1 MAGAH
6 QGPPDRASA
15 RRRAIAR
22 FSATDQ
28 WARWLVLGMLL
39 VLGGAGTAEAQTG
52 ALSHDPTEVLKRLL
66 TLDSR
71 GARLGPF
78 SFEAIRPFVGW
89 GADPVWGHVVVIDG
103 FTVVDDMSK
112 WEIISNLEVVIPVT
126 YTVLG
131 SVYYEKASFLPEPG
145 TEEIRVRVKAVGN
158 RWRVVEPIIPPHV
171 GRKRMVNHVRQAW
184 LDETDL
190 AKRDQL
196 ASLQE
201 ALKKVK

>member
-1 MAGAH
+1 MAGTRRCHATAQLKAAH
-6 QGPPDRASA
+6 TCA
-15 RRRAIAR
+15 
-22 FSATDQ
+22 
-28 WARWLVLGMLL
+28 LVVVLGVLFL
-39 VLGGAGTAEAQTG
+39 LGGTGTAEAQTG
-52 ALSHDPTEVLKRLL
+52 ALGHDPTEVLKRLL

-78 SFEAIRPFVGW
+78 SFEAIRPYVGW
-89 GADPVWGHVVVIDG
+89 GADPVWGHVVVIEG
-103 FTVVDDMSK
+103 FTIVDDLSK
-112 WEIISNLEVVIPVT
+112 WEIISNLEVVIPIT
-126 YTVLG
+126 YTVVG

-145 TEEIRVRVKAVGN
+145 TEEMRVRVKAVGN

>member
-1 MAGAH
+1 MAGACMR
-6 QGPPDRASA
+6 QDISQLKAVRTCA
-15 RRRAIAR
+15 
-22 FSATDQ
+22 
-28 WARWLVLGMLL
+28 LVVVLGVLL
-39 VLGGAGTAEAQTG
+39 FLGGMETAEAQTG
-52 ALSHDPTEVLKRLL
+52 ALGHDPTEVIKRLL

-78 SFEAIRPFVGW
+78 SFEAIRPYVGW
-89 GADPVWGHVVVIDG
+89 GADPVWGHVVVIEG
-103 FTVVDDMSK
+103 FTIADELSQ
-112 WEIISNLEVVIPVT
+112 WEIISNLEVVIPIT
-126 YTVLG
+126 YTVVG
-131 SVYYEKASFLPEPG
+131 SVYYDKASFVPEPG
-145 TEEIRVRVKAVGN
+145 REELRVRVKAVGN

-171 GRKRMVNHVRQAW
+171 ARKRMLNHVRQAW